1 MRAVVDFRRQQRRGQ
16 PRKKRGYAI
25 TYQSMNNNK
34 FKEDKEE
41 KEGKELVRVN
51 RTAVVHI

>member
-1 MRAVVDFRRQQRRGQ
+1 
-16 PRKKRGYAI
+16 
-25 TYQSMNNNK
+25 MNNNK

-51 RTAVVHI
+51 CTAVVHI